1 MAIYH
6 SRTAGK
12 CALNIHGAVFINTA
26 TSLAL
31 GRAGGGPVTVQEQR
45 GGEAMFLTA
54 RAGSGIA
61 AVLAFQY
68 FQSQV

>member
-12 CALNIHGAVFINTA
+12 CALSIHGAVFVNTA

-31 GRAGGGPVTVQEQR
+31 GRAGGGPDTVQEQR
-45 GGEAMFLTA
+45 GGEAVFLTA